1 MNQLTQLKLEI
12 EKIATKDRAII
23 SQKYFKTGPGEYGHG
38 DIFIGL
44 TVPQTRELAKKYKN
58 LDLNEIKNLLTSK
71 IHEHR
76 LLALFILVDKF
87 KKSEEKIKQELC
99 DFYLNHSKYI
109 NNWDLVDQSA
119 HLILGE
125 HLINKEKYILEKLS
139 KSDNLW
145 ERRISIIAT
154 LQFIRK
160 NQFEET
166 FKIAEILLKD
176 KHDLIHKAV
185 GWMLR
190 EIGKKDKN
198 KLKDFLDKH
207 HKIMPRTMLR
217 YSIEHFSKEEKEN
230 YMSKS

>member
-1 MNQLTQLKLEI
+1 MNQLTQIKLEI
-12 EKIATKDRAII
+12 ENIATKDRAIA
-23 SQKYFKTGPGEYGHG
+23 SQMYFKTGPGEYGQG

-44 TVPQTRELAKKYKN
+44 TVPQTRELAKKYKG
-58 LDLNEIKNLLTSK
+58 LELIEIKNLITSK

-87 KKSEEKIKQELC
+87 KKSNEKIKQELC
-99 DFYLNHSKYI
+99 DFYLNHTKHI

-125 HLINKEKYILEKLS
+125 NLMNKERSILEKLA
-139 KSDNLW
+139 KSEDLW
-145 ERRISIIAT
+145 ERRIAIIAT

-160 NQFEET
+160 NQFQET
-166 FKIAEILLKD
+166 IKIAEILLKD

-190 EIGKKDKN
+190 ELGKKDKN
-198 KLKDFLDKH
+198 KLKEFLDKH
-207 HKIMPRTMLR
+207 HKVMPRTMLR
-217 YSIEHFSKEEKEN
+217 YSIEHFSKEEKEH
-230 YMSKS
+230 YMSK